1 MTLIQPLLI
10 VLLLLGV
17 VVYLRVFRSRLV
29 DRIVVSA
36 ILVAALGLISFTDA
50 ANDLAHLV
58 GVGRGAD
65 MLFYRTIP
73 GLGFVVLL
81 LFSMVRELDERLT
94 KLTRDMALRSPHL
107 PEDEAGGSAD
117 PEGRPKDRSRDPL
130 DK

>member
-10 VLLLLGV
+10 ALLLLGV

-36 ILVAALGLISFTDA
+36 ILVAALGLISFPDA
-50 ANDLAHLV
+50 ANALAHRV

-65 MLFYRTIP
+65 LLFYLTIP

-81 LFSMVRELDERLT
+81 LFSKVRELDERLT
-94 KLTRDMALRSPHL
+94 QLTRDMALRSPHV
-107 PEDEAGGSAD
+107 PGDEAGRSVVPDNRDEAD
-117 PEGRPKDRSRDPL
+117 SRDMST
-130 DK
+130 

>member
-1 MTLIQPLLI
+1 
-10 VLLLLGV
+10 
-17 VVYLRVFRSRLV
+17 
-29 DRIVVSA
+29 
-36 ILVAALGLISFTDA
+36 
-50 ANDLAHLV
+50 
-58 GVGRGAD
+58 
-65 MLFYRTIP
+65 MLFYLTIP

>member
-1 MTLIQPLLI
+1 MILIQPLLI

-36 ILVAALGLISFTDA
+36 ILVAALGLISFPDA

-65 MLFYRTIP
+65 LLFYLTIP

-81 LFSMVRELDERLT
+81 LFSRVRELDERLT
-94 KLTRDMALRSPHL
+94 KLTRDLALRSPHV
-107 PEDEAGGSAD
+107 PGDEAAIREDSEGQ
-117 PEGRPKDRSRDPL
+117 PEESSRDMSA
-130 DK
+130 

>member
-1 MTLIQPLLI
+1 MILIQPLLI
-10 VLLLLGV
+10 MLLLLGV

-36 ILVAALGLISFTDA
+36 ILVAALGLISFPDA

-65 MLFYRTIP
+65 LLFYLTIP

-81 LFSMVRELDERLT
+81 LFSRVRELDERLT
-94 KLTRDMALRSPHL
+94 KLTRDLALRSPHL
-107 PEDEAGGSAD
+107 PGDATAIGED
-117 PEGRPKDRSRDPL
+117 PEGQPEESLRDTSA
-130 DK
+130 

>member
-1 MTLIQPLLI
+1 MILIQPLLI

-36 ILVAALGLISFTDA
+36 ILLAALALISFPDV

-65 MLFYRTIP
+65 LLFYLTIP

-81 LFSMVRELDERLT
+81 LFSKVRELDERLT
-94 KLTRDMALRSPHL
+94 KLTRDLALRSPHV
-107 PEDEAGGSAD
+107 PVDEAGGSTD
-117 PEGRPKDRSRDPL
+117 PEGRTEDRLSDPL
-130 DK
+130 D